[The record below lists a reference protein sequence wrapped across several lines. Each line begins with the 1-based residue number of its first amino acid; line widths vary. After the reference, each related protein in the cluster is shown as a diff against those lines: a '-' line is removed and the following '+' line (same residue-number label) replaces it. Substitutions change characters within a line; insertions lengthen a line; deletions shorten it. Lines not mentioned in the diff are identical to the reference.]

1 MHAEVRCFAITLDVS
16 SIPQL
21 GCTIGDV
28 AALDAVVHSDPEI
41 LGGTPVFRGTR
52 VPLKNLVDYL
62 AAGDTLDEF
71 LDHFPSVKREQ
82 AMAVLEIAA
91 KEVLLEREAKRRTA

>member
-1 MHAEVRCFAITLDVS
+1 MPGVELRFC
-16 SIPQL
+16 
-21 GCTIGDV
+21 CRIGDV
-28 AALDAVVHSDPEI
+28 ASLDAVVHSDPEI
-41 LGGTPVFRGTR
+41 LCGTPVFRGTR

-82 AMAVLEIAA
+82 AIAVLEIAA
-91 KEVLLEREAKRRTA
+91 KEVLPACARPPR

>member
-1 MHAEVRCFAITLDVS
+1 MAT
-16 SIPQL
+16 
-21 GCTIGDV
+21 
-28 AALDAVVHSDPEI
+28 LDAVVHSDSEI

>member
-1 MHAEVRCFAITLDVS
+1 
-16 SIPQL
+16 
-21 GCTIGDV
+21 V
-28 AALDAVVHSDPEI
+28 ATLDAVVHSDPQI

-71 LDHFPSVKREQ
+71 L
-82 AMAVLEIAA
+82 VL
-91 KEVLLEREAKRRTA
+91 VGLQ